1 MSLFR
6 SSIGSNFDMVSLE
19 KSLLFIVKYISS
31 SQPMSRY
38 NRSTIVCVIKSNTS
52 VITFRR

>member
-38 NRSTIVCVIKSNTS
+38 NCSTIVCVIKSNTS

>member
-38 NRSTIVCVIKSNTS
+38 NRSTIVCVIKNNTS
-52 VITFRR
+52 VIAFRR